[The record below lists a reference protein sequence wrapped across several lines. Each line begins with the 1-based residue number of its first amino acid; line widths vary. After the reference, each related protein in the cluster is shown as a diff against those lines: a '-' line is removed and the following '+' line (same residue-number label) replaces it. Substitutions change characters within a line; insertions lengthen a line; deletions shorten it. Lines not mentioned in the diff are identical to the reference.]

1 MVDAIGFSPG
11 RGPVSFTVFVVSMF
25 QDCDVRWKLYL
36 LLSLTVCIYRSMAYV
51 RSGCFVFSFFLMF
64 ARSNPL
70 LIHKLST
77 HQNYAH
83 VIHIPMFT

>member
-11 RGPVSFTVFVVSMF
+11 RGPISFKVFGVCMF
-25 QDCDVRWKLYL
+25 RDCDVLWKLYL
-36 LLSLTVCIYRSMAYV
+36 LFALAVCIYRSMAYV

-64 ARSNPL
+64 ARSNHL